1 MNLKGVL
8 RVDEE
13 GVEEGY
19 RDEQE
24 ESDEVH
30 RSRQHPQTLGAV
42 GGRQK
47 SDHTTNDEWEGDRD
61 QITQQMIIQQS
72 SIAKFPIYM

>member
-8 RVDEE
+8 WVDEE
-13 GVEEGY
+13 GVEEGD

-30 RSRQHPQTLGAV
+30 RSRQHPQTLGTV
-42 GGRQK
+42 GVREREVRAHN
-47 SDHTTNDEWEGDRD
+47 DHMTVGLTLL
-61 QITQQMIIQQS
+61 
-72 SIAKFPIYM
+72 PIYS